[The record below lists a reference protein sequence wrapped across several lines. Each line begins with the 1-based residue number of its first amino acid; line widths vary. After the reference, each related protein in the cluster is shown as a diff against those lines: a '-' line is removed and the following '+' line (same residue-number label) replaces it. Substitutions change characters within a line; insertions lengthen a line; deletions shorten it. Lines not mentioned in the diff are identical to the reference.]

1 MSTYLN
7 APTLAPMTSAGS
19 DAGQSS
25 AARRKRSFDDL
36 LLPSLPFDA
45 THYCYHDSTYL
56 FQEASFKP
64 QADHKRARTAPASP
78 IGVLT
83 NLTPK
88 ASPLSAKARIN
99 CAPPAPSPSNFSAGD
114 HSASQPQ
121 QLSGSQ
127 RYEPSTSASIPKES
141 FYTSS
146 LNLASVTQRNNEDSE
161 SDDNPNVSQAYNNAP
176 LPSLK
181 HLQLLPNPKIQE
193 NAYRYPDTSENTPLW
208 RESLMS
214 WCRSEKYDDYLQIN
228 KEMRDVSA
236 YPAAGLNILA
246 SAAFISQK
254 VPSLLNSRDEFDGLS
269 NSISLH
275 GVVTPPMSP
284 RSANS
289 TTKSSPVFTPAIS
302 DKLVQTVKEKRTKA
316 HKKTNSFKARE
327 MKKLL
332 NDRNVFS
339 MDSKGKVSKVSKNRT
354 RSMPSSPQQ
363 FVLKLDALTTPRSIA
378 KSSPKEASSGQE
390 SMGTESPPQR
400 SRTPPRTH
408 VFMLNEPRTPHTPN
422 TNSSINSVRVEPFT
436 TYSPSSDTSVVANRK
451 LSSPKRSAARA
462 CISCHATDS
471 PCWRPSWTNRK
482 QDQLCNSCGLRYKK
496 TQTRCLNDSCRK
508 IPSKGE
514 LAIMKAN
521 GGLTRMSPDGTITKG
536 LGCLF
541 CNSIVEIR
549 EYRN

>member
-1 MSTYLN
+1 MSTYLT
-7 APTLAPMTSAGS
+7 APTLAPMTSAGPETRH
-19 DAGQSS
+19 SS
-25 AARRKRSFDDL
+25 AIRRKRSFDDL
-36 LLPSLPFDA
+36 LLPSLPLEPA
-45 THYCYHDSTYL
+45 QYCYHDSTYL
-56 FQEASFKP
+56 AGNPSFEAR
-64 QADHKRARTAPASP
+64 ADHKRARTAPASP
-78 IGVLT
+78 VGVFT

-88 ASPLSAKARIN
+88 ASPLSAKATIN
-99 CAPPAPSPSNFSAGD
+99 CAPLAAPPSKFSAGD
-114 HSASQPQ
+114 NSASQSQ
-121 QLSGSQ
+121 QVSNSQ
-127 RYEPSTSASIPKES
+127 RYGPSTSASISKES

-146 LNLASVTQRNNEDSE
+146 LSLASITHRNNEDSE
-161 SDDNPNVSQAYNNAP
+161 SDENPNITQTNNCAP

-193 NAYRYPDTSENTPLW
+193 NAYRYPDTSEKTPLW
-208 RESLMS
+208 RESLVS
-214 WCRSEKYDDYLQIN
+214 WCKSEKYNDYLQIN
-228 KEMRDVSA
+228 KELHEVSS
-236 YPAAGLNILA
+236 YPATGLNILA
-246 SAAFISQK
+246 SVAFMSQK
-254 VPSLLNSRDEFDGLS
+254 IPSLLNARDEFSGLS
-269 NSISLH
+269 NCASLH

-289 TTKSSPVFTPAIS
+289 TTRSSPVFTPAIS

-332 NDRNVFS
+332 NDRDILS
-339 MDSKGKVSKVSKNRT
+339 LDSKGKVSKVRQSRA
-354 RSMPSSPQQ
+354 RSAPSSPQQ
-363 FVLKLDALTTPRSIA
+363 FVIKLDALTSPKSIT
-378 KSSPKEASSGQE
+378 KSSPKEVSGGQKIL
-390 SMGTESPPQR
+390 GTDSSPPR

-408 VFMLNEPRTPHTPN
+408 VFMLNEPRTPN
-422 TNSSINSVRVEPFT
+422 TSSSLNSVHADSAT
-436 TYSPSSDTSVVANRK
+436 TYSSSSDTPVVANRK
-451 LSSPKRSAARA
+451 LSSPKRSAVRT

-521 GGLTRMSPDGTITKG
+521 GSLTRISPDGSITRG

-541 CNSIVEIR
+541 CNSIVEIK
-549 EYRN
+549 E